1 MKVSPQYVNF
11 LPNKVTKI
19 SSGIFFS
26 KLKDLSYP
34 FVRDAQKSVRRSL
47 FYTPKTN
54 WYWWAYLDVD
64 HEPLWFLLLA
74 LGVVV
79 RILLVELRVVHIRLF
94 DDLHHSSDARGLLRE
109 KNANFLQISWVSE
122 KNHPIP
128 FIRKSATFARFEN
141 EFRDL
146 EIQFCPFLERVFI
159 NFYCFPQENAVS
171 KRPL

>member
-1 MKVSPQYVNF
+1 MV
-11 LPNKVTKI
+11 
-19 SSGIFFS
+19 FS
-26 KLKDLSYP
+26 RICQIHSLVMLKNRWKEAC
-34 FVRDAQKSVRRSL
+34 FTHQKQVD
-47 FYTPKTN
+47 TGEQP
-54 WYWWAYLDVD
+54 YLDVD